1 MRVLGSQQ
9 HARARWLRYIV
20 WWWWS
25 HEQKLTR
32 FRIGFTEALSCVLQH
47 KSMEVREEPK
57 EFGIGKGIGE
67 MKDRDT
73 GSILV
78 DYQIEGTRDRVR
90 LLIVQVE
97 GEMYWDRLGIG
108 DYIYGKEQSI

>member
-1 MRVLGSQQ
+1 
-9 HARARWLRYIV
+9 
-20 WWWWS
+20 
-25 HEQKLTR
+25 
-32 FRIGFTEALSCVLQH
+32 
-47 KSMEVREEPK
+47 MEVREEPK

-97 GEMYWDRLGIG
+97 GEMYWDRSGIG